1 MLLFGPIISGV
12 QYRIFPVVY
21 LFTQCGVLALQ
32 IGDAS
37 IRRCLSIA
45 HSFTPLRRSRCARSS
60 CVMYSRR

>member
-1 MLLFGPIISGV
+1 
-12 QYRIFPVVY
+12 

-45 HSFTPLRRSRCARSS
+45 HGFTSSALTTSAR
-60 CVMYSRR
+60 